1 MHQHITAQSLRKQ
14 LENKEQLMHTL
25 KHLEN
30 RVTHD
35 IVPVLIEILKTVDQ
49 AIRLVAKL
57 IQLQPK
63 EFNSQTLQVAI
74 QRCLGSPINITLLKA
89 IGALLQEFKI
99 DTPDQFIRQVF
110 RCCFTGIPQFGNLQ
124 PEHVVTDL
132 SSDSEGQSDAAQ
144 KANSKIRST
153 SILVLKTLIKE
164 FPLYFQSNWQLFLQK
179 LLQLLQHEPR
189 KNTKINLIQLI
200 IILLDTLNVSKWIQ
214 GIEIVK
220 HQHGFQPKAYVL
232 FQGVKQIHETVLAL
246 LSGWK
251 QNDTQF
257 NIQLCKLEV
266 YLMQECRILTK
277 LQDSE
282 GAIPLY
288 QISLQLMNDA
298 TVKTSAMQIL
308 NFLVYEGIKTIDVRY
323 LIKLCLQGIKDRNEN
338 NNNNNELFIQE
349 CYQLLQKCQ
358 SHFHK
363 EFCELVNCQ
372 ELQRIKQPNIQYY
385 RIFEEISCVA
395 EQGFQDILIDVALE
409 CLQSNAVELVPA
421 GFNIIGNLQE
431 SFWQKQNKEVIEKMI
446 KQISYIYVQL
456 FSDTPFNMSSLKITF
471 YKAIGTLCSS
481 NSILQNPMAVQEL
494 SQMFNKLQGNNV
506 HVLEKSSWAAA
517 NLSSLVN
524 LNQEFYQL
532 FLNFGMNNKEK
543 ISTNGLRGLGYYL
556 MKCQQAIINQDLI
569 NCYANALSSKNPKIS
584 WNASTSLHNAVQG
597 NCKELLENAKI
608 RQSILDV
615 LTKGDN
621 LKAQMHCVELV
632 KYLRNEYAKDYL
644 RSLIQILVKFK
655 NHDNFIEKKY
665 QTRMRESVLFVLEVF
680 FKRLSLDELIN
691 SLDDTLHEE
700 NALERVATE
709 IYAAVLDRK
718 PKDSQIIIAN
728 SDLSKQ
734 EVLQLQQNFKDDE
747 KTFKQQQEHS
757 YIINQ
762 YLSVP
767 KEEEFQKFFQ
777 QMSFIATTLY
787 NVIDE
792 SPSDKLI
799 SFSALEAL
807 QELSTDSSLIKIYS
821 ID

>member
-1 MHQHITAQSLRKQ
+1 MHQHITSQTLKKQ

-35 IVPVLIEILKTVDQ
+35 IVPVLIDILKTIDQ

-63 EFNSQTLQVAI
+63 EFNSLALQVAI
-74 QRCLGSPINITLLKA
+74 QRCLTQPINITLLKA

-99 DTPDQFIRQVF
+99 DTPDQFIRLVF
-110 RCCFTGIPQFGNLQ
+110 RCCFTGVPQFGNLQ
-124 PEHVVTDL
+124 PEHVITDL

-153 SILVLKTLIKE
+153 SVLVLKTLIKE

-179 LLQLLQHEPR
+179 LLQLLQYEPR
-189 KNTKINLIQLI
+189 KNTKINLVQLI
-200 IILLDTLNVSKWIQ
+200 IVLLDTLNVSKWIQ

-266 YLMQECRILTK
+266 YLMQECRILNK
-277 LQDSE
+277 LSDQE

-288 QISLQLMNDA
+288 QISLQLINDTTA
-298 TVKTSAMQIL
+298 KTSAMQIL
-308 NFLVYEGIKTIDVRY
+308 NYLVYEGIKTIDVRF

-338 NNNNNELFIQE
+338 NNDLFVQE

-363 EFCELVNCQ
+363 EFCELVNCN
-372 ELQRIKQPNIQYY
+372 ELQRIKQANIQYY

-395 EQGFQDILIDVALE
+395 EQGFQDMLIDVALE

-431 SFWQKQNKEVIEKMI
+431 QFWQKQDQVVIDRML

-481 NSILQNPMAVQEL
+481 NSILQNAQRVKEL

-524 LNQEFYQL
+524 VSEDFYKL
-532 FLNFGMNNKEK
+532 FLNFAMNSKEK

-556 MKCQQAIINQDLI
+556 MRCKQPIINQDLI
-569 NCYANALSSKNPKIS
+569 NCYANALGSKNAKIS

-597 NCKELLENAKI
+597 ECKELLENVKI
-608 RQSILDV
+608 RQSIRDV
-615 LTKGDN
+615 LTRGDN

-632 KYLRNEYAKDYL
+632 KYLKNEYGKEYL
-644 RSLIQILVKFK
+644 KQLIQILVNFK

-665 QTRMRESVLFVLEVF
+665 QTRMRESVFQVLEVF
-680 FKRLSLDELIN
+680 FKRLSMDELIN
-691 SLDDTLHEE
+691 ELDEQLHGE
-700 NALERVATE
+700 NALERVASE
-709 IYAAVLDRK
+709 IYAAILDKK
-718 PKDSQIIIAN
+718 PKDSQIIFAN
-728 SDLSKQ
+728 SDLSKK

-747 KTFKQQQEHS
+747 KTFKQQHEHS

-767 KEEEFQKFFQ
+767 VDEEFQNCFQ
-777 QMSFIATTLY
+777 QLSFIAMTLH
-787 NVIDE
+787 NIIDE
-792 SPSDKLI
+792 SPSEKII

-807 QELSTDSSLIKIYS
+807 QELGTDSRLIKIYS